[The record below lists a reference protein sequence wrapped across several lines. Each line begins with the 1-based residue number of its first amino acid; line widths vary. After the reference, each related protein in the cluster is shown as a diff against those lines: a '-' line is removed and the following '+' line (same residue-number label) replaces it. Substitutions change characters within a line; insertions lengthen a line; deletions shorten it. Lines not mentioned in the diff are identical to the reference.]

1 MYGNDAVWNGVL
13 EPKQEVDFVVDE
25 PKDGSFTILCDRD
38 VAHYD
43 VIDLLYMIGGI
54 WRITIEDEDEDEE
67 VPSVLLDVT
76 VDRRF
81 KADEVR
87 AAAIKLLENVY
98 GMELD

>member
-1 MYGNDAVWNGVL
+1 MFDNDAVWSGVP

-25 PKDGSFTILCDRD
+25 VKDGGFTILCDRE
-38 VAHYD
+38 VANYD

-54 WRITIEDEDEDEE
+54 WRITIEDQDEDEE

-76 VDRRF
+76 LDRRF

-87 AAAIKLLENVY
+87 QAASKLLENVY
-98 GMELD
+98 KLEK